1 MEGGRL
7 VRGAL
12 LLALAGG
19 ISRFLGIFY
28 LIPLPRLI
36 GEEGMGLWQ
45 MAGAWQGLLV
55 VLASGGLPLAM
66 ARLVAEAR
74 ATGEAEREWRLL
86 RLGLGLATLTGLAG
100 ALALFWV
107 SPMLAWRLQRD
118 RALVMVLRAFAPSVL
133 LLAQS
138 SVLRGYF
145 QGCQAM
151 GVAAA
156 SEVAEQVFRVGSL
169 LALAAALAARGPGEG
184 AAGAALGAS
193 IGGGAAVLLMAGA
206 LWWRRRQVTPLSR
219 PYGGSGRRRPMPTL
233 RDLGHDVPA
242 GVALS
247 LVYALIQTAVAAVI
261 PYRLRLAG
269 VPVEQV
275 RELYG
280 QFGLAFRL
288 VGVPGFIS
296 LALGAT
302 LLPAVAQARTLGRLS
317 MVARRSEQAI
327 RLLLL
332 IAIPAATGL
341 AVLAEPLARLIFA
354 MPGVALPLRAAAAGV
369 VGIMLFQTTTG
380 ILQGLDLIFRPA
392 LNLATAG
399 LLQVALSWWWVGET
413 AGGGR
418 AMVGAGAAAAVAWL
432 VAAILNLLMIVRRTG
447 ITISFNEM
455 FVRPLLA
462 SGGMAVVVATVH
474 QWLLGLPGRER
485 LWAPLAALVGRQV
498 GQELIWP
505 AIACLGAIGA
515 GVVSY
520 GLLLAALGGLGWQ
533 ERRWLLRLW
542 RRGFRAGRDLPS
554 GRAAT
559 ATRMGTS
566 RSRVWQSVA
575 VWQGGDG
582 DGRGRGRDGK
592 AGGDHGPAQR

>member
-1 MEGGRL
+1 LEGGRF

-74 ATGEAEREWRLL
+74 ATGQGERENRLL
-86 RLGLGLATLTGLAG
+86 RLGIGLAALAG
-100 ALALFWV
+100 LGGMLALLSI
-107 SPMLAWRLQRD
+107 SPILALRLQRD
-118 RALVMVLRAFAPSVL
+118 EALVAVLRAFAPSVL
-133 LLAQS
+133 LLALS

-169 LALAAALAARGPGEG
+169 LALGAAFAPGGPGAGAVG
-184 AAGAALGAS
+184 AAWGAS
-193 IGGGAAVLLMAGA
+193 IGGAAAVLLMVGA
-206 LWWRRRQVTPLSR
+206 LLWRRVQRSRKARPQRQGGLRARPVVAGSR
-219 PYGGSGRRRPMPTL
+219 TGASGTGTRAGTKTGKATGAYRHPTLTL
-233 RDLGHDVPA
+233 RDLGRDAPA
-242 GVALS
+242 GVALA
-247 LVYALIQTAVAAVI
+247 LVYALVQTAVAAVI

-269 VPVEQV
+269 IPVQQI

-288 VGVPGFIS
+288 VSVPGFIS
-296 LALGAT
+296 LALGAA
-302 LLPAVAQARTLGRLS
+302 LLPAVAQARALGRLS
-317 MVARRSEQAI
+317 AVAHRSEQAV

-332 IAIPAATGL
+332 LAIPAATGL
-341 AVLAEPLARLIFA
+341 AVLADPLARLVFG

-380 ILQGLDLIFRPA
+380 ILQGLGLTYRPA
-392 LNLATAG
+392 LNLALAG
-399 LLQVALSWWWVGET
+399 VLQVALSWWWVGE
-413 AGGGR
+413 AANSGR
-418 AMVGAGAAAAVAWL
+418 AMAGAGAAATTSWL
-432 VAAILNLLMIVRRTG
+432 VAATLNLLMIVGRTG
-447 ITISFNEM
+447 ITISVSDL

-462 SGGMAVVVATVH
+462 SGGMAVLVGAVH
-474 QWLLGLPGRER
+474 PWLLDLSWRESP
-485 LWAPLAALVGRQV
+485 WTPLAAVVGRQIW
-498 GQELIWP
+498 QELVWP
-505 AIACLGAIGA
+505 GVACLVAVAA

-520 GLLLAALGGLGWQ
+520 GVLLAALGGLGWQ
-533 ERRWLLRLW
+533 ERRWLLRLA
-542 RRGFRAGRDLPS
+542 RREIPAGRDM
-554 GRAAT
+554 A
-559 ATRMGTS
+559 
-566 RSRVWQSVA
+566 
-575 VWQGGDG
+575 
-582 DGRGRGRDGK
+582 
-592 AGGDHGPAQR
+592 